1 MAYKLKAIETTMQVG
16 EMKGQNRY
24 VLLTDNYN
32 KLSDSKVIEEAAVRS
47 GLSRGVIQASW
58 DALGKVLTAWV
69 VEGHSVP
76 FPGVGTMRFG
86 VRAKSVANV
95 EDVATS
101 LITTRRVIFTPSTE
115 IKNELKETSIQI
127 TCYDKQGNI
136 VKRVTSADDGTVE
149 DETRGGSTD
158 TSGDTSSDTSD
169 SGTSGDF
176 SGDTSDSSSDD
187 DLGGGMV

>member
-95 EDVATS
+95 EDVAAD

-115 IKNELKETSIQI
+115 IKKELKETSIQI
-127 TCYDKQGNI
+127 TCYDKNGNI

-149 DETRGGSTD
+149 DETRAGSTD
-158 TSGDTSSDTSD
+158 TSGSDTSSDTS
-169 SGTSGDF
+169 GDF
-176 SGDTSDSSSDD
+176 SVDTGGSSSDD

>member
-149 DETRGGSTD
+149 DDTRAGSTD
-158 TSGDTSSDTSD
+158 TSGDTSSDTSG

-176 SGDTSDSSSDD
+176 SGGTSSSDD

>member
-149 DETRGGSTD
+149 DETRAGSTD
-158 TSGDTSSDTSD
+158 TSGSSSDTSD

-176 SGDTSDSSSDD
+176 SGDTSSSDD